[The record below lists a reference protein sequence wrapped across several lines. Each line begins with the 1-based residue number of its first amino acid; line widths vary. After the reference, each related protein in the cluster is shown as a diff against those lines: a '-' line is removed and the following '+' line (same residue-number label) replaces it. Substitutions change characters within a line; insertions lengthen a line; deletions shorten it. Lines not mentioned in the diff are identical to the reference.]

1 MNSFNVPPDL
11 IIREVYTTR
20 VEPFIRKPVV
30 KVFTGQRRAG
40 KSYILY
46 QIMQR
51 ILNKDPAAHIIYINK
66 EDIKFDFIRNYTDLF
81 RYVESEKLDG
91 QVNYI
96 FIDEIQDII
105 EFEKTIRS
113 LLLDSN
119 NDIYITG
126 SNAKLLSGE
135 LATLLGGRTIEFK
148 VYSLTYSEFLIFHN
162 LDDTD
167 ENLAKYYLFGGLPF
181 LKNLELTEEIVFEY
195 LRNIYS
201 TIVYRDV
208 VARHRLRNTIF
219 LEQLIRYLSDNI
231 GSLFSAKS
239 ISDFLKSQKVII
251 APNQVQAYIGY
262 LVEACL
268 VHRVSR
274 FDITGKRFFE
284 TGEKYYFEDI
294 GVRNSVIGYKPG
306 DRAKILENVVHNELL
321 YRGYEVRT
329 GWKGNHETDFIATRN
344 NETIYI
350 QVTLILDSE
359 TTIAREFGNLL
370 EINDNYPK
378 IVITADKQFR
388 NSIQGVEHVNIRNF
402 LMSDRRI

>member
-1 MNSFNVPPDL
+1 MNSFNVPSDL

-46 QIMQR
+46 QIMQS
-51 ILNKDPAAHIIYINK
+51 ILNENPAAHIIYINK
-66 EDIKFDFIRNYTDLF
+66 EDIKFDFIRSYTDLF
-81 RYVESEKLDG
+81 SYVESKKLKG

-96 FIDEIQDII
+96 FIDEVQDII

-119 NDIYITG
+119 NDIYLTG
-126 SNAKLLSGE
+126 SNANLLSGE
-135 LATLLGGRTIEFK
+135 LATLLGGRTMEFK
-148 VYSLTYSEFLIFHN
+148 VYSLTYSEFLVFHN

-167 ENLAKYYLFGGLPF
+167 ENLAKYFLFGGLPF
-181 LKNLELTEEIVFEY
+181 LKNLGLTEEIVFEY
-195 LRNIYS
+195 LRNIYN

-208 VARHRLRNTIF
+208 VARHSLRNTAF

-239 ISDFLKSQKVII
+239 ISDFLKSQRIMM
-251 APNQVQAYIGY
+251 APNQVQAYINY
-262 LVEACL
+262 LIESCL
-268 VHRVSR
+268 VHRVTR

-294 GVRNSVIGYKPG
+294 GIRNSVIGYKPD

-321 YRGYEVRT
+321 YRGFEVRT

-350 QVTLILDSE
+350 QVSLILDSE

-378 IVITADKQFR
+378 IVISTDKQFR
-388 NSIQGVEHVNIRNF
+388 NSIKGVEHVNIRKF
-402 LMSDRRI
+402 LMSDRRR

>member
-1 MNSFNVPPDL
+1 MNSINIPSDL

-46 QIMQR
+46 QIMQK
-51 ILNKDPAAHIIYINK
+51 ILNENPAAHIIYINK
-66 EDIKFDFIRNYTDLF
+66 EDIKFDFIRSYTDLF
-81 RYVESEKLDG
+81 SYVESKKLEG

-96 FIDEIQDII
+96 FIDEVQDIL

-119 NDIYITG
+119 NDIYLTG
-126 SNAKLLSGE
+126 SNANLLSGE
-135 LATLLGGRTIEFK
+135 LATLLGGRTMEFK
-148 VYSLTYSEFLIFHN
+148 VYSLPYSEFLVFHN
-162 LDDTD
+162 MDDTD
-167 ENLAKYYLFGGLPF
+167 ENLAKYFLFGGLPF
-181 LKNLELTEEIVFEY
+181 LKNLGLTEEIVFEY
-195 LRNIYS
+195 LRNIYN

-208 VARHRLRNTIF
+208 VARHSLRNTAF

-239 ISDFLKSQKVII
+239 ISDFLKSQRVMI
-251 APNQVQAYIGY
+251 ASNQVQAYIGY
-262 LVEACL
+262 LVESCL
-268 VHRVSR
+268 VHRVTR
-274 FDITGKRFFE
+274 FDIIGKRIFE

-294 GVRNSVIGYKPG
+294 GIRNSVIGYKPD

-321 YRGYEVRT
+321 YRGFEVRT

-350 QVTLILDSE
+350 QVSLILDSE

-378 IVITADKQFR
+378 IVITTDKQFR
-388 NSIQGVEHVNIRNF
+388 NSIKGVEHINIRKF
-402 LMSDRRI
+402 LMSDRQR

>member
-1 MNSFNVPPDL
+1 MNSISIPSDL

-46 QIMQR
+46 QIMQK
-51 ILNKDPAAHIIYINK
+51 ILNENPTAHIIYINK
-66 EDIKFDFIRNYTDLF
+66 EDIKFDFIRSYTDLF
-81 RYVESEKLDG
+81 SYVESKKLEG

-96 FIDEIQDII
+96 FIDEVQDIL

-119 NDIYITG
+119 NDIYLTG
-126 SNAKLLSGE
+126 SNANLLSGE
-135 LATLLGGRTIEFK
+135 LATLLGGRTMEFK
-148 VYSLTYSEFLIFHN
+148 VYSLPYSEFLVFHN
-162 LDDTD
+162 MDDTD
-167 ENLAKYYLFGGLPF
+167 ENLAKYFLFGGLPF
-181 LKNLELTEEIVFEY
+181 LKNLVLTEEIVFEY
-195 LRNIYS
+195 LRNIYN

-208 VARHRLRNTIF
+208 VARHSLRNTVF

-239 ISDFLKSQKVII
+239 ISDFLKSQRVMI
-251 APNQVQAYIGY
+251 ASNQVQAYIGY
-262 LVEACL
+262 LVESCL
-268 VHRVSR
+268 VHRVTR
-274 FDITGKRFFE
+274 FDITGKRIFE

-294 GVRNSVIGYKPG
+294 GVRNSVIGYKPD
-306 DRAKILENVVHNELL
+306 DRAKILENIVHNELL
-321 YRGYEVRT
+321 YRGFEVRT

-350 QVTLILDSE
+350 QVSLILDSE
-359 TTIAREFGNLL
+359 TTITREFGNLL

-378 IVITADKQFR
+378 FVITTDKQFR
-388 NSIQGVEHVNIRNF
+388 NSIKGVEHINIRKF
-402 LMSDRRI
+402 LMSDHRR